1 MAVTD
6 GSWGWV
12 HWVFELGL
20 LMAICCVSE
29 SLRLI
34 LGEGFSVAKFEV
46 NGFLVCWLSDSK
58 WVERIRRW
66 VVDLMWVTTM
76 VVDRCERKG
85 EREREIIF
93 FNIVYE
99 QYLTSSSMVLFIDN
113 LLRRLMRD

>member
-46 NGFLVCWLSDSK
+46 NGFFGLLVA
-58 WVERIRRW
+58 
-66 VVDLMWVTTM
+66 
-76 VVDRCERKG
+76 
-85 EREREIIF
+85 
-93 FNIVYE
+93 
-99 QYLTSSSMVLFIDN
+99 
-113 LLRRLMRD
+113 